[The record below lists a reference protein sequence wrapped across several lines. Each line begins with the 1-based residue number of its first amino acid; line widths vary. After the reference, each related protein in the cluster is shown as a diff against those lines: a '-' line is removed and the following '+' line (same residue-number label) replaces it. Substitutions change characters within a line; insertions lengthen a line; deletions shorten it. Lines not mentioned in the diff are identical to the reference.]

1 MLILVLLKLKGKFIS
16 NIPYLGLDP
25 LQIIL
30 VMHFLF
36 FSQLFLPNWQHLKW
50 PISMVSISL
59 GNFMLIK
66 TIIKKIVS
74 YVNCRKVLFII
85 KLNGRHN
92 TVFLTLLNNKNPKI
106 LIVLLPIDQIVLALK
121 FLDFIFILVLYF
133 FFPIFPFF
141 PSAAGAAGWCWGIEF
156 IFCLSAPPSWL

>member
-1 MLILVLLKLKGKFIS
+1 M
-16 NIPYLGLDP
+16 
-25 LQIIL
+25 
-30 VMHFLF
+30 
-36 FSQLFLPNWQHLKW
+36 
-50 PISMVSISL
+50 
-59 GNFMLIK
+59 
-66 TIIKKIVS
+66 
-74 YVNCRKVLFII
+74 FII

-141 PSAAGAAGWCWGIEF
+141 SSAAGAAGWCWESNLF
-156 IFCLSAPPSWL
+156 LSVCSPSWL

>member
-1 MLILVLLKLKGKFIS
+1 M
-16 NIPYLGLDP
+16 
-25 LQIIL
+25 
-30 VMHFLF
+30 
-36 FSQLFLPNWQHLKW
+36 
-50 PISMVSISL
+50 
-59 GNFMLIK
+59 
-66 TIIKKIVS
+66 
-74 YVNCRKVLFII
+74 FII

-156 IFCLSAPPSWL
+156 IFCLSAPPSWLSGP